1 MTNKKAYITCKRQ
14 KYSVQFKEQALER
27 AKKDGVVKAAKD
39 LGIAAAMIYSWR
51 KRRSQTD
58 IPFENQKL
66 QASELASLRREV
78 ARLSEECAF
87 LKKAAAYFAKEPR

>member
-1 MTNKKAYITCKRQ
+1 MANKKLNVTCKRQ
-14 KYSVQFKEQALER
+14 KYSEQFKEQALER
-27 AKKDGVVKAAKD
+27 AKRDGVPKAAKD
-39 LGIAAAMIYSWR
+39 LGIAAAMIYSWK
-51 KRRSQTD
+51 KRRAQTG

-66 QASELASLRREV
+66 QDSEVASLRREV